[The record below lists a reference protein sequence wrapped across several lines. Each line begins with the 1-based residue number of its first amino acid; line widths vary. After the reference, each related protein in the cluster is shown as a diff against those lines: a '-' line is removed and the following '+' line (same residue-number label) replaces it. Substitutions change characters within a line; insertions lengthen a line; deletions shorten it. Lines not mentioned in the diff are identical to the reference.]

1 MLIEGDVDHV
11 KFSLVFNVFDNV
23 QHQLVQACE
32 RKSPDGG
39 SMKHCAQYY
48 TEQDRSW
55 WKIAVHKDGE
65 FRSSFLRC

>member
-48 TEQDRSW
+48 T
-55 WKIAVHKDGE
+55 
-65 FRSSFLRC
+65 